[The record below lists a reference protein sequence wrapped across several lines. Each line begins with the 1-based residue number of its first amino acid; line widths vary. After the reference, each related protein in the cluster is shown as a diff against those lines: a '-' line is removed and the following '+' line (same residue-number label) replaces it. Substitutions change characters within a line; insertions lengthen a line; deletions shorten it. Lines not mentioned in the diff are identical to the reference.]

1 LARLLGERM
10 NTIHLNLT
18 LVAASAMTL
27 AACDDQPNQ
36 PDQWIAQQ
44 DTAICVDKS
53 GNRVPDADCQ
63 TYHGGGGG
71 VGTAFLWYYLGR
83 SSAVPYYGERVSGGS
98 FTRTAGA
105 TYFHAPV
112 GTAMTRSAAVARGG
126 FGSSA
131 RSFGG
136 FGE

>member
-1 LARLLGERM
+1 M
-10 NTIHLNLT
+10 KTIHLNLT
-18 LVAASAMTL
+18 LVAASAVTL
-27 AACDDQPNQ
+27 AACDNH
-36 PDQWIAQQ
+36 PDTWIAQQ
-44 DTAICVDKS
+44 DTQICVDHS

-63 TYHGGGGG
+63 NYHPVGSG
-71 VGTAFLWYYLGR
+71 VGNAFLWYYLGR

-112 GTAMTRSAAVARGG
+112 RTAMTRSAAVARGG

-131 RSFGG
+131 HAFGG

>member
-1 LARLLGERM
+1 M
-10 NTIHLNLT
+10 KTIHLNLT
-18 LVAASAMTL
+18 LVAASAVTL
-27 AACDDQPNQ
+27 AACDQQQQ
-36 PDQWIAQQ
+36 PDQWVAQQ
-44 DTAICVDKS
+44 DTMVCVDKS
-53 GNRVPDADCQ
+53 GDRVPDGNCQ
-63 TYHGGGGG
+63 TPHAGAGGAG

-83 SSAVPYYGERVSGGS
+83 NSVVPYYGERVSGGS

-112 GTAMTRSAAVARGG
+112 RTAMTRSAAVARGG

>member
-1 LARLLGERM
+1 M
-10 NTIHLNLT
+10 KTITLNLT
-18 LVAASAMTL
+18 LVAASAVTL
-27 AACDDQPNQ
+27 AACDQHQ

-44 DTAICVDKS
+44 DTAVCVDRS

-63 TYHGGGGG
+63 NYHPGAG

-83 SSAVPYYGERVSGGS
+83 SSAVPYYGERVAGGS

-112 GTAMTRSAAVARGG
+112 STAMTRSAAVARGG
-126 FGSSA
+126 FGSRA

>member
-1 LARLLGERM
+1 M
-10 NTIHLNLT
+10 KTIHLNLT
-18 LVAASAMTL
+18 LVAASAVTL
-27 AACDDQPNQ
+27 AACDQQ
-36 PDQWIAQQ
+36 PDQWVAQQ
-44 DTAICVDKS
+44 DTMVCVDKS
-53 GNRVPDADCQ
+53 GDRVPDGNCQ
-63 TYHGGGGG
+63 TPHAGAGAG

-83 SSAVPYYGERVSGGS
+83 NSVVPYYGERVSGGS

-112 GTAMTRSAAVARGG
+112 RTAMTRSAAVARGG

>member
-1 LARLLGERM
+1 M
-10 NTIHLNLT
+10 KTIHLNLT
-18 LVAASAMTL
+18 LVAASAVTL
-27 AACDDQPNQ
+27 AGCDQHQ
-36 PDQWIAQQ
+36 PDHWIAQQ
-44 DTAICVDKS
+44 DTAVCVDHS
-53 GNRVPDADCQ
+53 GSRVPDADCES
-63 TYHGGGGG
+63 YHGGGASS
-71 VGTAFLWYYLGR
+71 AFLWYYLGR
-83 SSAVPYYGERVSGGS
+83 RSAVPYYGERVSGGS

-112 GTAMTRSAAVARGG
+112 STAMTRSAAVARGG

>member
-1 LARLLGERM
+1 M
-10 NTIHLNLT
+10 KTIHLNLT
-18 LVAASAMTL
+18 LAAASAITL
-27 AACDDQPNQ
+27 AACDQPV
-36 PDQWIAQQ
+36 DHWTAEQ
-44 DTAICVDKS
+44 DTAICTDRN
-53 GNRVPDADCQ
+53 GTRVPDAQCQ
-63 TYHGGGGG
+63 THHVGS

-83 SSAVPYYGERVSGGS
+83 NSVVPYYGERVAGGS

-112 GTAMTRSAAVARGG
+112 RTAMTRSAAVARGG

-131 RSFGG
+131 RSFGS